1 LPGLGCHS
9 PMGEVLDL
17 TATDYRFH
25 DLRCEFRLCCRSR
38 CKLPMA
44 VAALQAEFTAA
55 VFKLEAGRQGL
66 LDLDRYIA
74 EAEAAIASKPDIR
87 EVEAEGAERR

>member
-1 LPGLGCHS
+1 
-9 PMGEVLDL
+9 
-17 TATDYRFH
+17 
-25 DLRCEFRLCCRSR
+25 
-38 CKLPMA
+38 MA